1 MHMSLTGAPN
11 GSALVLG
18 GLGRAMERNESRG
31 GNMARRGRAMI
42 EPPAFT
48 RPAGAHGRQQT
59 TRLVLLSRERRKL
72 LAQGFPPR
80 DISPDPLDAAKE
92 IEEERLWLAVLDRRD
107 EIQGQIKEAVQLL
120 SEGRYGRCVEC
131 GVPIPRAR
139 LHALPFAVRCM
150 ACQER
155 FEAESGQV
163 AARHS
168 SA

>member
-1 MHMSLTGAPN
+1 MT
-11 GSALVLG
+11 
-18 GLGRAMERNESRG
+18 
-31 GNMARRGRAMI
+31 

-48 RPAGAHGRQQT
+48 RPEGAHGRQQT

-72 LAQGFPPR
+72 LTQRVPPR

-92 IEEERLWLAVLDRRD
+92 LEEERLWLAVLDRRD

-120 SEGRYGRCVEC
+120 SEGRYGRCVKC

-139 LHALPFAVRCM
+139 LQALPFAVRCTV
-150 ACQER
+150 CQER
-155 FEAESGQV
+155 FEAEAGQV
-163 AARHS
+163 VVPHS